1 MNLLIVGINFAPELT
16 GVGRYS
22 GEMAAWLAG
31 RGHDV
36 TVVTTRPYY
45 PEWRR
50 ERGAARFTWGVEHWR
65 GCRVV
70 RCPLYVPQ
78 WMSGSRRILHL
89 GSFALSSIPPA
100 LVTVM
105 SRPLDVVLGVVP
117 TLLSAPFALATARMA
132 GARAWLH
139 VQDLEIDAAAELG
152 LVKNARVVEG
162 ALGIERWLVS
172 RYDLVSTI
180 SPAMLEALE
189 RKNVA
194 RDRLA
199 LFPNW
204 VDTDRFFPMTVS
216 GGLRDELRVPD
227 GIPVVLYSGS
237 MGRKQGL
244 ETVVAAARLLAAEAQ
259 PSPLF
264 LLAGAG
270 PGREELERA
279 AIGLPNLRFLPLQ
292 PEERFN
298 EFLNLGDIHLMPQRR
313 DAADLVMPSKL
324 GAVLAAGKPVI
335 ATVPPG
341 TQIARTLGDAG
352 LIVPPE
358 DPERLAQAIR
368 ELGRESSR
376 RVAMGVA
383 ARRIARETFEA
394 ETVLTQ
400 MESRLLRLAD
410 SEYAS
415 PAEIPDRT
423 ERIKNAR

>member
-1 MNLLIVGINFAPELT
+1 MNLLIIGINFAPELT
-16 GVGRYS
+16 GVGRYT

-36 TVVTTRPYY
+36 SVVTTRPYY

-50 ERGAARFTWGVEHWR
+50 ERGAARFTWGMEHWR

-78 WMSGSRRILHL
+78 RMSGTRRILHL

-100 LVTVM
+100 LLTVM

-152 LVKNARVVEG
+152 LINNARLVDG

-180 SPAMLEALE
+180 SLAMLEALE

-204 VDTDRFFPMTVS
+204 VDTDRFFPMTVP
-216 GGLRDELRVPD
+216 GALRDELGVPE

-244 ETVVAAARLLAAEAQ
+244 ETVVAAAHLLAAEAAA
-259 PSPLF
+259 SPLF

-279 AIGLPNLRFLPLQ
+279 ATGLPNLRFLPLQ

-324 GAVLAAGKPVI
+324 AAVLAAGKPVI
-335 ATVPPG
+335 ATVPPS
-341 TQIARTLGDAG
+341 TQIARTLGVAG

-368 ELGRESSR
+368 ELAGAPSR
-376 RVAMGVA
+376 RAAMGAA

-400 MESRLLRLAD
+400 MESRLLQLAD
-410 SEYAS
+410 SRHAS
-415 PAEIPDRT
+415 VAEIADGT
-423 ERIKNAR
+423 EQIKNTR

>member
-1 MNLLIVGINFAPELT
+1 MNLLIIGINFAPELT
-16 GVGRYS
+16 GVGRYT

-36 TVVTTRPYY
+36 SVVTTRPYY

-50 ERGAARFTWGVEHWR
+50 GRGAARFSWAVEHWR

-70 RCPLYVPQ
+70 RCPLYVPRR
-78 WMSGSRRILHL
+78 MSGTRRILHL

-100 LVTVM
+100 LLTVM
-105 SRPLDVVLGVVP
+105 SRRLDVVLGVVP
-117 TLLSAPFALATARMA
+117 TLLSAPLALATARMA

-152 LVKNARVVEG
+152 VIKNARLIDG
-162 ALGIERWLVS
+162 ALGFERWLAS
-172 RYDLVSTI
+172 GYDLVSTI

-204 VDTDRFFPMTVS
+204 VDTTRFFPMGAS
-216 GGLRDELRVPD
+216 NALRRELGVPD
-227 GIPVVLYSGS
+227 GMPVVLYSGS
-237 MGRKQGL
+237 MGQKQGL
-244 ETVVAAARLLAAEAQ
+244 ETVVAAARLLAGEPAE
-259 PSPLF
+259 SPLI

-279 AIGLPNLRFLPLQ
+279 AAGLPNLRFLPLQ

-324 GAVLAAGKPVI
+324 GAILAAGKPVI
-335 ATVPPG
+335 ATVPPSS
-341 TQIARTLGDAG
+341 QIARTLDAAG

-358 DPERLAQAIR
+358 DPDRLAHAIR
-368 ELGRESSR
+368 ELAGEAAR
-376 RVAMGVA
+376 RAEMGKA
-383 ARRIARETFEA
+383 ARRIAGESFEA
-394 ETVLTQ
+394 EAVLAQ
-400 MESRLLRLAD
+400 MEGRLLRLTNA
-410 SEYAS
+410 EHAS
-415 PAEIPDRT
+415 V
-423 ERIKNAR
+423 ARHQR

>member
-1 MNLLIVGINFAPELT
+1 MNLLIIGINFAPELT
-16 GVGRYS
+16 GVGRYT

-36 TVVTTRPYY
+36 SVVTTRPYY

-50 ERGAARFTWGVEHWR
+50 GRGARRFTWGVEHWR

-78 WMSGSRRILHL
+78 RMSGVRRILHL

-117 TLLSAPFALATARMA
+117 TLLSAPLALAAARMA

-152 LVKNARVVEG
+152 LVKNARVIDG

-189 RKNVA
+189 RKNVT
-194 RDRLA
+194 RERLS

-204 VDTDRFFPMTVS
+204 VDTTRFFPMSVP
-216 GGLRDELRVPD
+216 GALRGELGIPD
-227 GIPVVLYSGS
+227 GIPIVLYSGS

-244 ETVVAAARLLAAEAQ
+244 ETVVTAARLLGAEPAA
-259 PSPLF
+259 SPLF

-270 PGREELERA
+270 PGRDELERA
-279 AIGLPNLRFLPLQ
+279 AAGLPNLRFLPLQ

-324 GAVLAAGKPVI
+324 GAILAAGKPVI

-341 TQIARTLGDAG
+341 TQIARTLGTAG
-352 LIVPPE
+352 VVVPPE

-368 ELGRESSR
+368 ELVGDASR

-394 ETVLTQ
+394 ETVLAQ
-400 MESRLLRLAD
+400 MEARLLRLVD
-410 SEYAS
+410 SENAS
-415 PAEIPDRT
+415 ATELPDKT
-423 ERIKNAR
+423 EHIKNAG

>member
-1 MNLLIVGINFAPELT
+1 MNLLIIGINFAPELT
-16 GVGRYS
+16 GVGRYT

-36 TVVTTRPYY
+36 SVVTTRPYY

-50 ERGAARFTWGVEHWR
+50 GRGAGRFTWGVEHWR

-78 WMSGSRRILHL
+78 RMSGTRRILHL

-100 LVTVM
+100 LLRLM
-105 SRPLDVVLGVVP
+105 SRPLDVVLGVMP
-117 TLLSAPFALATARMA
+117 TLLSAPLALAAARMA

-139 VQDLEIDAAAELG
+139 VQDLEVDAAAELG
-152 LVKNARVVEG
+152 LIKNARLIDG

-194 RDRLA
+194 RDRLS

-204 VDTDRFFPMTVS
+204 VDTTRFFPMNAPGT
-216 GGLRDELRVPD
+216 LRRELGIPD
-227 GIPVVLYSGS
+227 GIPIVLYSGS

-244 ETVVAAARLLAAEAQ
+244 ETVVAAARLLAAEPAG
-259 PSPLF
+259 SPLF

-279 AIGLPNLRFLPLQ
+279 AAGLPNLRFLPLQ

-341 TQIARTLGDAG
+341 TQIARTLGAAG
-352 LIVPPE
+352 GIVPPE

-368 ELGRESSR
+368 ELAGDVPR
-376 RVAMGVA
+376 RVAMGAA

-394 ETVLTQ
+394 ETVLAQ
-400 MESRLLRLAD
+400 METRLLQLVD
-410 SEYAS
+410 TESAS
-415 PAEIPDRT
+415 AAEISDRT
-423 ERIKNAR
+423 ERVKNAR

>member
-1 MNLLIVGINFAPELT
+1 MNLLIIGINFAPELT
-16 GVGRYS
+16 GVGRYT

-31 RGHDV
+31 RGHNV
-36 TVVTTRPYY
+36 SVVTTRPYY

-50 ERGAARFTWGVEHWR
+50 GRGPGRFTWGVEHWR
-65 GCRVV
+65 GCPVV
-70 RCPLYVPQ
+70 RCPLYVPHR
-78 WMSGSRRILHL
+78 MSGVRRILHL
-89 GSFALSSIPPA
+89 GSFALSSMPPA

-117 TLLSAPFALATARMA
+117 TLLSAPLALAAARMA

-152 LVKNARVVEG
+152 LIKNARLIDG

-180 SPAMLEALE
+180 APAMLEALE

-194 RDRLA
+194 RERLS

-204 VDTDRFFPMTVS
+204 VDTTRFFPMS
-216 GGLRDELRVPD
+216 APGALRGELGIPD
-227 GIPVVLYSGS
+227 GIPIVLYSGS

-244 ETVVAAARLLAAEAQ
+244 ETVVTAARLLGAEPAA
-259 PSPLF
+259 SPLF

-279 AIGLPNLRFLPLQ
+279 AAGLPNLRFLPLQ

-341 TQIARTLGDAG
+341 TQIARTLGAASVV
-352 LIVPPE
+352 VPPE

-368 ELGRESSR
+368 ELAGDASR

-394 ETVLTQ
+394 ETVLAQ
-400 MESRLLRLAD
+400 MEARLLRFVD
-410 SEYAS
+410 SENAS
-415 PAEIPDRT
+415 AIETPEKT

>member
-36 TVVTTRPYY
+36 TAVTTRPYY

-50 ERGAARFTWGVEHWR
+50 ERGAARLTWGVEHWR

-78 WMSGSRRILHL
+78 RMSGSRRILHL

-105 SRPLDVVLGVVP
+105 SRPLDIVLGVVP

-152 LVKNARVVEG
+152 LVKNARVIEG

-259 PSPLF
+259 PSALF

-270 PGREELERA
+270 PGRVELERA

-410 SEYAS
+410 AEHAS
-415 PAEIPDRT
+415 AAEIPDRT

>member
-1 MNLLIVGINFAPELT
+1 MHLLIIGINFAPELT
-16 GVGRYS
+16 GVGRYT

-36 TVVTTRPYY
+36 SVVTTRPYY

-50 ERGAARFTWGVEHWR
+50 GRGAARFTWGAERWR

-70 RCPLYVPQ
+70 RCPLYVPRQ
-78 WMSGSRRILHL
+78 MSGTRRILHL

-100 LVTVM
+100 LLTVM
-105 SRPLDVVLGVVP
+105 ARPLDVVLGVVP
-117 TLLSAPFALATARMA
+117 TLLSAPLALAAARMA

-152 LVKNARVVEG
+152 LIKNARLIDG
-162 ALGIERWLVS
+162 ALGIERWLTS
-172 RYDLVSTI
+172 GYDLVSTI

-204 VDTDRFFPMTVS
+204 VDTTRFFPMS
-216 GGLRDELRVPD
+216 ASSGLRRELGVPD
-227 GIPVVLYSGS
+227 GMPVVLYSGS

-244 ETVVAAARLLAAEAQ
+244 ETVVAAARLFAREPAE
-259 PSPLF
+259 SPLI

-279 AIGLPNLRFLPLQ
+279 AAGLPNLRFLPLQ

-298 EFLNLGDIHLMPQRR
+298 EFLNVGDIHLMPQRR

-335 ATVPPG
+335 ATVPPSS
-341 TQIARTLGDAG
+341 QIARTLGPAG
-352 LIVPPE
+352 SIVPPE
-358 DPERLAQAIR
+358 DPERLAYAIR
-368 ELGRESSR
+368 ELAGEATR
-376 RVAMGVA
+376 RTAMGAA
-383 ARRIARETFEA
+383 ARRIACESLEA
-394 ETVLTQ
+394 ETVLAQ
-400 MESRLLRLAD
+400 MEGRLLRLVDAEHASVAESAD
-410 SEYAS
+410 
-415 PAEIPDRT
+415 RR
-423 ERIKNAR
+423 ERVDNAG